1 MKEPII
7 KLDINR
13 YLQSLLGGRTELIDG
28 WWDSPN
34 KAFDGKTPN
43 EVYQTGEEGRKRV
56 FEYVISSSDGYW

>member
-7 KLDINR
+7 KSDINR
-13 YLQSLLGGRTELIDG
+13 YLQSMLGRAELVDG

-34 KAFDGKTPN
+34 KAFNMKTPN

-56 FEYVISSSDGYW
+56 YEYVISCSDGHW